1 MAERGALRGH
11 PQGIKVAT
19 SQAALA
25 EDAIEA
31 IAAELA
37 LGPGEACFLL
47 VFASPI
53 YDTQAV
59 ADALA
64 IRFPKIP
71 HAGATTA
78 GEIGPDGI
86 VDGSIVVMAFPSDGF
101 RVVSAL
107 LPDLKDLSVDR
118 AADIVRTLRAKLAQK
133 LDDETSGST
142 FGLTFLDGMS
152 HREERV
158 LVSLQRGLDH
168 IPLVGGSCADGL
180 SFGNTYVIHE
190 GRAISG
196 AGILVLV
203 NTDRPFQLVR
213 SDNFEPMAKKLVV
226 TACDEERRIV
236 REIDAEPAAMA
247 YADAMQI
254 EADHLDPMAFAS
266 HPVLVRVGG
275 EYYCRSIQKQ
285 NPDGS
290 LSFFCA
296 IDTGVVLT
304 AAKPKDLVGTIQRTL
319 ADVDEAVGGT
329 DVIIAFDCVL
339 RRLDAQ
345 NRQVVRQLGDVYRHH
360 NVVGFNTYGEQFQA
374 MHLNQTFTGVA
385 IGRRGVSL

>member
-1 MAERGALRGH
+1 MAERDALRGRPH
-11 PQGIKVAT
+11 RIKVAT
-19 SQAALA
+19 SQAATVD
-25 EDAIEA
+25 DAFKS
-31 IAAELA
+31 IAAELDLA
-37 LGPGEACFLL
+37 PGEASFLL

-53 YDTQAV
+53 YDTEAV
-59 ADALA
+59 ANGLTTYF
-64 IRFPKIP
+64 RGIP
-71 HAGATTA
+71 HAGGTTA
-78 GEIGPDGI
+78 GEIGPNGI
-86 VDGSIVVMAFPSDGF
+86 VDGSIVMMAFPHDGF

-107 LPDLKDLSVDR
+107 LPDLKALSVDR
-118 AADIVRTLRAKLAQK
+118 TADIVRALRAQLAQK

-180 SFGNTYVIHE
+180 SFGDTYVIHD

-196 AGILVLV
+196 AGVLVLV

-247 YADAMQI
+247 YAEAMQI

-304 AAKPKDLVGTIQRTL
+304 AAKPRDLVGTIQRVL
-319 ADVDEAVGGT
+319 VDVDEAIGGT

-345 NRQVVRQLGDVYRHH
+345 NRQVLRQLGDVYRRHR
-360 NVVGFNTYGEQFQA
+360 VVGFNTYGEQYQA

-385 IGRRGVSL
+385 IGRRGVAL

>member
-1 MAERGALRGH
+1 MAERDALRGRPH
-11 PQGIKVAT
+11 RIKVAT
-19 SQAALA
+19 SQAATVD
-25 EDAIEA
+25 DAFKS
-31 IAAELA
+31 IAAELDLA
-37 LGPGEACFLL
+37 PGEASFLL

-53 YDTQAV
+53 YDTEAV
-59 ADALA
+59 ANGLTTYF
-64 IRFPKIP
+64 RGIP
-71 HAGATTA
+71 HAGGTTA
-78 GEIGPDGI
+78 GEIGPNGI
-86 VDGSIVVMAFPSDGF
+86 VDGSIVMMAFPHDGF

-107 LPDLKDLSVDR
+107 LPDLKALSVDR
-118 AADIVRTLRAKLAQK
+118 TADIVRALRAQLAQK

-180 SFGNTYVIHE
+180 SFGDTYVIHD
-190 GRAISG
+190 GRAIRG
-196 AGILVLV
+196 AGVLVLV

-247 YADAMQI
+247 YAEAMQI

-304 AAKPKDLVGTIQRTL
+304 AAKPRDLVGTIQRVL
-319 ADVDEAVGGT
+319 VDVDEAIGGT

-345 NRQVVRQLGDVYRHH
+345 NRQVLRQLGDVYRRHR
-360 NVVGFNTYGEQFQA
+360 VVGFNTYGEQYQA

-385 IGRRGVSL
+385 IGRRGVAL